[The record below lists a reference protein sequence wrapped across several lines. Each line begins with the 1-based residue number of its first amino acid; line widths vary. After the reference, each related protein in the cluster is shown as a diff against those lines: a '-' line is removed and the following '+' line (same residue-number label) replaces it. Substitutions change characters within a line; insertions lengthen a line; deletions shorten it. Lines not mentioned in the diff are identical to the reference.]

1 MPKANQLENDNFS
14 IKRQNLRTAALV
26 IGTLT
31 YLLFGAVT
39 FDKLESPTEE
49 VAKKTLVDAII
60 RFKEKFNMSD
70 DVFEE
75 FYKHLIKKKVLMR
88 DAQWDFN
95 GSFFFCVL
103 AVTLIGYG
111 HSTPQTFKGRLI
123 LLLYLPGGLFLS
135 AVSLQAG
142 KKITIFVI
150 LLIHKN

>member
-1 MPKANQLENDNFS
+1 MSKALANPTHQLENDNFS

-49 VAKKTLVDAII
+49 ASKKILVNAIVK
-60 RFKEKFNMSD
+60 FKEKYNMND

-75 FYKHLIKKKVLMR
+75 FYRHLIKKKVLKR

-103 AVTLIGYG
+103 G
-111 HSTPQTFKGRLI
+111 KCI
-123 LLLYLPGGLFLS
+123 L
-135 AVSLQAG
+135 
-142 KKITIFVI
+142 IFVQ
-150 LLIHKN
+150 NMYAV